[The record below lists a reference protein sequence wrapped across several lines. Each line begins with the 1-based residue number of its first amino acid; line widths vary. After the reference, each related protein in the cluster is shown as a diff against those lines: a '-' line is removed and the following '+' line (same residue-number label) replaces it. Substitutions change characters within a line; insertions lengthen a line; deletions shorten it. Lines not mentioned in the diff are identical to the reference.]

1 MLHVVILTTLFLVLS
16 NGIPTFMV
24 QITKFI
30 RFTHISYALIFL
42 LAFIT
47 VGCQESSNNENSVQ
61 RSLDTLLTD
70 LQAATSGSNTE
81 GLESVIAS
89 ANRIK
94 PVSQSQTQSKNL
106 LLSTANEKLAQLTFQ
121 TLLAESTAMSSVFQ
135 LAKHQALQVSL
146 LRKTADSLAP
156 LSRQESAERI
166 QEIRLNQNPKL
177 DHFNSQLQEANSNLS
192 QQDSL
197 SSASRDEAEQ
207 LLMEADQLLIEA
219 EEKGIVDG
227 HAAYKSGARSLRK
240 SQQVNLNAAKIE
252 LQTQMQTKPLLNDAR
267 AELEAIASILNGMQ
281 NTEKLLQN
289 LLDKTNQ
296 SASDF
301 RELADELD
309 AQTATTMNEAIAVGN
324 TLNTR
329 WDELSTLVQ
338 NAMKGTGRSRGASKE
353 AQQTASIWKLD
364 LEWTL
369 GQVEEAKRIFL
380 MEEVRAINSLIE
392 HGIVTTAT
400 KWQEL
405 SGSVSSEVEQ
415 ATISAIS
422 AYENA
427 KQLASSAGSTGETFI
442 HQLDTRIAILQ
453 GEDVP
458 IPIAIENSTNPMNP
472 ATPTSGFASPQALIT
487 AFNSATDI
495 TSFDGTKPVENLN
508 LFYHAEDSDSKQVV
522 SFLNNVIQATGNILI
537 AINDKMGTEAVA
549 QFISSGPTAGSVPV
563 MTIDPTSIVVVGDE
577 GATAREVS
585 GKPVKLRL
593 TAQGWKIILSS
604 KDNPE
609 ATMAI
614 SMMTEMMSPLIN
626 VLNSVTQQIN
636 DGQITT
642 VDQIN
647 NAMMSAM
654 ENMNP
659 F

>member
-1 MLHVVILTTLFLVLS
+1 MLLF
-16 NGIPTFMV
+16 
-24 QITKFI
+24 
-30 RFTHISYALIFL
+30 
-42 LAFIT
+42 
-47 VGCQESSNNENSVQ
+47 
-61 RSLDTLLTD
+61 D
-70 LQAATSGSNTE
+70 LQAATSGSNIE

-135 LAKHQALQVSL
+135 LAENQALQVSL
-146 LRKTADSLAP
+146 LRKTADSISPLAG
-156 LSRQESAERI
+156 QETAERI
-166 QEIRLNQNPKL
+166 QEIRSSQDPKL
-177 DHFNSQLQEANSNLS
+177 DYFNSQLQEANSNLT
-192 QQDSL
+192 QQDSQ
-197 SSASRDEAEQ
+197 SSASRDEAEH

-252 LQTQMQTKPLLNDAR
+252 LQTQMQTKPMLNDAR

-281 NTEKLLQN
+281 HTETLLQH

-296 SASDF
+296 SATDF
-301 RELADELD
+301 RELADEID
-309 AQTATTMNEAIAVGN
+309 AQTASTMNEAIAVGN
-324 TLNTR
+324 TIATQ
-329 WDELSTLVQ
+329 WDGLSTLVQ
-338 NAMKGTGRSRGASKE
+338 NAMKGTGRARGASRE

-369 GQVEEAKRIFL
+369 GQVEEAKRNFL
-380 MEEVRAINSLIE
+380 LEEARALNALIE
-392 HGIVTTAT
+392 HGIVTTAS

-405 SGSVSSEVEQ
+405 SSSVSSEVEQ

-427 KQLASSAGSTGETFI
+427 KQLASSAGSAGETFI
-442 HQLDTRIAILQ
+442 LQLDTRIAILQ
-453 GEDVP
+453 GEEVP
-458 IPIAIENSTNPMNP
+458 LPVAIENNINTINP

-495 TSFDGTKPVENLN
+495 ASFDGTKPVENLN
-508 LFYHAEDSDSKQVV
+508 LFYHAEDPESKQVV
-522 SFLNNVIQATGNILI
+522 SFLNNVIQATRNILI
-537 AINDKMGTEAVA
+537 AIHNKMGPEAVA
-549 QFISSGPTAGSVPV
+549 QFMASGPTAGSVPV
-563 MTIDPTSIVVVGDE
+563 MTIDPTSIVTVGDDN
-577 GATAREVS
+577 ATAREVS
-585 GKPVKLRL
+585 GKQVKLRL
-593 TAQGWKIILSS
+593 TPQGWKIILSS
-604 KDNPE
+604 KDDPE
-609 ATMAI
+609 AVMAI
-614 SMMTEMMSPLIN
+614 SMMTEMMTPLIGVMN
-626 VLNSVTQQIN
+626 TVTQQIN
-636 DGQITT
+636 DGQITS

-647 NAMMSAM
+647 AAMMSAM